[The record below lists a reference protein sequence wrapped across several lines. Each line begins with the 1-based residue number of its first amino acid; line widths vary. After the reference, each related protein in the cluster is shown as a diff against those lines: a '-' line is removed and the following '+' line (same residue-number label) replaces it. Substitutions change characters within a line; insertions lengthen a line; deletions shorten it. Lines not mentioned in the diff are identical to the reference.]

1 MRVIIANNGTNIT
14 YEHVSSVDDIKDG
27 ELILYSSDPEHSI
40 HITLNGWLIAKVA
53 NCRIEKRCLVCV
65 DEVFLDTRVEGL

>member
-14 YEHVSSVDDIKDG
+14 YEKVATIDDQGEEIVLLGSGGDYVHV
-27 ELILYSSDPEHSI
+27 
-40 HITLNGWLIAKVA
+40 TLNGWLIAKTA
-53 NCRIEKRCLVCV
+53 SCRVDKRCLVSV